1 MSRNNNMSSTT
12 TLASTPTKLKRTYS
26 LMLSPSKDSQQVDA
40 KPSKTAPTQQQ
51 IFSWTLT
58 PDAIAS
64 CHVRDVLSLQER
76 TESAP
81 TNKHAGEC
89 CGIFSR
95 GRSSW
100 MAQGSDFYWLGRV
113 PCRNVRVM
121 GLVVEVTQYELRALY
136 TGEEKPL
143 SPLV

>member
-1 MSRNNNMSSTT
+1 MSSTT

-26 LMLSPSKDSQQVDA
+26 LMLSSSKDSQQVEA
-40 KPSKTAPTQQQ
+40 KPSKTVPTQQQ

-76 TESAP
+76 SESAP
-81 TNKHAGEC
+81 TNKHTGERYSLA
-89 CGIFSR
+89 FS

-100 MAQGSDFYWLGRV
+100 MTQGSDFYWLGRV
-113 PCRNVRVM
+113 PCRNVRVV
-121 GLVVEVTQYELRALY
+121 GLVVEVTQYEFRTLY

-143 SPLV
+143 SP